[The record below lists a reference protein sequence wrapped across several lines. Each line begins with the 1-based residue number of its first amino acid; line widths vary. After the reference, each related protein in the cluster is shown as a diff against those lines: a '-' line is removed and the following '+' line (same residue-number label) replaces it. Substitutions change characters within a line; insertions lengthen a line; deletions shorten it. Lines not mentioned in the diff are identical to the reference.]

1 MKALQE
7 KKMTQNKKNS
17 IYQETYML
25 AGAIDNTYITQEENK
40 TKQTI
45 ILCPELNSYTQMI
58 SKNY

>member
-25 AGAIDNTYITQEENK
+25 AGAVDNTYIKQKENK
-40 TKQTI
+40 TKQSI
-45 ILCPELNSYTQMI
+45 ILCRALNSYIQMI
-58 SKNY
+58 SKCY

>member
-25 AGAIDNTYITQEENK
+25 AGVTDNTYIKQEENK
-40 TKQTI
+40 
-45 ILCPELNSYTQMI
+45 
-58 SKNY
+58 KNL